1 MPSRSAHRAALRRS
15 QEPGVIAPEGVT
27 LPDLPIGMTWH
38 NPIVGQNIDRDEWEV
53 LRVGPGGADVLARI
67 RRNQAGGADVWL
79 TIAGSPVIP
88 PPVTLP
94 IAQAFEVAA
103 MFAINGKSM

>member
-1 MPSRSAHRAALRRS
+1 MPSRSAHRAALQRS
-15 QEPGVIAPEGVT
+15 KEPSVIAPEGVT
-27 LPDLPIGMTWH
+27 LPPLPPNMTWH
-38 NPIVGQNIDRDEWEV
+38 NPVIGGDVDRGEWCL
-53 LRVGPGGADVLARI
+53 LRVGPGGADVLARV
-67 RRNQAGGADVWL
+67 RRNGEAEAAVWL

-103 MFAINGKSM
+103 EFARNSSR